1 MRGQSPHSARISA
14 DVTLGNAPVSSGSHP
29 GDVLLH
35 QGIGLDAFNAL
46 PERKAVHALY
56 ECCNSMTMARHLAYG
71 RSYPD
76 HDALFRRADAL
87 LFALPESAVDQILD
101 ACPELGRRPR
111 SEKSQAE
118 QCSVWDEDA
127 AVMAEL
133 AESSRAYTTNF
144 GFRFVMCCG
153 TMEART
159 VLSAMSDRLHN
170 DVETERK
177 VVRNELAKINRS
189 RLERM
194 LGPEGG
200 YQNW

>member
-1 MRGQSPHSARISA
+1 M
-14 DVTLGNAPVSSGSHP
+14 
-29 GDVLLH
+29 H

-56 ECCNSMTMARHLAYG
+56 ECCNSLTLARDLARG
-71 RSYPD
+71 RAYDD

-87 LFALPESAVDQILD
+87 LFALREVVIEEILD
-101 ACPELGRRPR
+101 ACPHVGRRPR
-111 SEKSQAE
+111 STKSHAE
-118 QCSVWDEDA
+118 QCAVWDDDA

-133 AESSRAYTTNF
+133 NAAVAGYSNRF
-144 GFRFVMCCG
+144 GTKFVMYVCG
-153 TMEART
+153 HDVADVR
-159 VLSAMSDRLHN
+159 SAISDRMHN

-177 VVRNELAKINRS
+177 VVRNELARINRT

-200 YQNW
+200 YHNW

>member
-1 MRGQSPHSARISA
+1 
-14 DVTLGNAPVSSGSHP
+14 
-29 GDVLLH
+29 VLLH

-46 PERKAVHALY
+46 PERKAHYALY
-56 ECCNSMTMARHLAYG
+56 ECCNSMTMARHLTYG
-71 RSYPD
+71 RTYDD

-87 LFALPESAVDQILD
+87 LFALPESAIDQILE
-101 ACPELGRRPR
+101 ACPQIGRRPR
-111 SEKSQAE
+111 SAKSRAE
-118 QCSVWDEDA
+118 QCSVWDDDA
-127 AVMAEL
+127 DVMAKL
-133 AESSRAYTTNF
+133 SESARTYASTF
-144 GFRFVMCCG
+144 GFGFVMCCG
-153 TMEART
+153 EMDART
-159 VLSAMSDRLHN
+159 VLAALADRMHN

>member
-1 MRGQSPHSARISA
+1 MASTFDHG
-14 DVTLGNAPVSSGSHP
+14 G
-29 GDVLLH
+29 VLLH

-46 PERKAVHALY
+46 PERRAVHALY
-56 ECCNSMTMARHLAYG
+56 ECCNSFILARDLARG
-71 RSYPD
+71 RAYDS

-87 LFALPESAVDQILD
+87 LFALSESTVDQILD
-101 ACPELGRRPR
+101 ACPDVGRRPR

-118 QCSVWDEDA
+118 QCAIWDDDA
-127 AVMAEL
+127 EVMTGLAAAARGLRATGSGSGSSCSSAVSTAADVL
-133 AESSRAYTTNF
+133 
-144 GFRFVMCCG
+144 G
-153 TMEART
+153 T
-159 VLSAMSDRLHN
+159 VSDRMHN

-177 VVRNELAKINRS
+177 VIRNELAKINRT